1 MKVEDIIAISSS
13 AGTVKAG
20 LNSFKSLFERCSSLK
35 QELDVTD
42 SDIEVIGSC
51 IEIMGKI
58 YTNVREKIK
67 ESE

>member
-1 MKVEDIIAISSS
+1 MKVEDIITISTN
-13 AGTVKAG
+13 AGTVKAV
-20 LNSFKSLFERCSSLK
+20 LNSFKSLFECCTSLK

-58 YTNVREKIK
+58 YTNVREKIE